1 MSAEQIFFG
10 FCLSLFAGLSTTIG
24 AIAVFVMKKP
34 SARFIGISMG
44 FSAGV
49 MIGVSIFEMLP
60 DALEKLG
67 ILVGGIS
74 FLLGMVSVALLDFI
88 VPHEYMKEHSCIDDE
103 EEEVEIDEKNGRLLR
118 TGSLLALG
126 IAIHNFPE
134 GFVTMT
140 GSLQSLELGLLLA
153 VAIAFHNIPEGL
165 SVAIPIYTASGNKK
179 KAFKLSF
186 LSGLAE
192 PIGAII
198 AVVVLFTL
206 GTVNPD
212 IIELSLAFVAG
223 IMMFISIDELL
234 PSAHESCNEN
244 GDTSHIITIGII
256 AGLAII
262 LLTIVL
268 LKSP

>member
-10 FCLSLFAGLSTTIG
+10 FCLTLFAGLSTSIG

-34 SARFIGISMG
+34 SVRFIGLSMG

-74 FLLGMVSVALLDFI
+74 FLLGMVSVDLLDFI
-88 VPHEYMKEHSCIDDE
+88 VPHEYMKEHSRIDDE
-103 EEEVEIDEKNGRLLR
+103 DESIKIDAKNGQLLR

-126 IAIHNFPE
+126 ITIHNFPE

-140 GSLQSLELGLLLA
+140 GSFQSLELGLLLA
-153 VAIAFHNIPEGL
+153 IAIAFHNIPEGF
-165 SVAIPIYTASGNKK
+165 SVAIFIYTASGDKK

-192 PIGAII
+192 PVGAIVSI
-198 AVVVLFTL
+198 IVLLTL
-206 GTVNPD
+206 GTVNSD

-223 IMMFISIDELL
+223 IMMFISLDELL

-244 GDTSHIITIGII
+244 GDTSHIITIGVI
-256 AGLAII
+256 AGLFII
-262 LLTIVL
+262 LLTIAL
-268 LKSP
+268 LK

>member
-1 MSAEQIFFG
+1 MSVEQVFFG

-34 SARFIGISMG
+34 SVRFIGLSMG

-60 DALEKLG
+60 DALENLG
-67 ILVGGIS
+67 ILVGGLS

-88 VPHEYMKEHSCIDDE
+88 VPHEYMKEHSCIDE

-118 TGSLLALG
+118 TGSLLAVG

-179 KAFKLSF
+179 KAFTLSF

-234 PSAHESCNEN
+234 PSAYESCNEN

-262 LLTIVL
+262 LLTIAL
-268 LKSP
+268 LKFP

>member
-1 MSAEQIFFG
+1 MSTEQIVFG
-10 FCLSLFAGLSTTIG
+10 FLFSLFAGLSTTIG
-24 AIAVFVMKKP
+24 AIAVFIMKKP
-34 SARFIGISMG
+34 SARFIGLSMG

-60 DALEKLG
+60 NALEKLG

-88 VPHEYMKEHSCIDDE
+88 VPHEYMKEQPYIDDE

-165 SVAIPIYTASGNKK
+165 SVAIPIYTVSGNKK
-179 KAFKLSF
+179 KAFTLSF

-234 PSAHESCNEN
+234 PSAYESCNEN

-268 LKSP
+268 LK